1 MNSDPSQEIADL
13 RLTVRLLTDR
23 VESLERAVAERAP
36 EPPAAAPKPKRTEPW
51 AYGYPPAKP
60 APKTTA
66 PPAPAPQPEAPRP
79 VVPPPPPRPPR
90 PPMDWGKLAE
100 QLFAARTLAWAGG
113 VATAL
118 GIVLLFVMAASRG
131 WITPSMR
138 VGLGV
143 LVSLGLLG
151 AAIELDRR
159 KWRSDAILAAAGVG
173 IAGLYAS
180 LYAATS
186 IYHLIGSA
194 ASAPLAAVIAATAV
208 AVAIRIKREPLAL
221 FGVSAAMLAPLL
233 VSLDVTTAGV
243 LFGAVMVGAS
253 LPLYA
258 RLGWRNLATS
268 TWVIG
273 FAETLALLGLSWEHM
288 GFGGPVV
295 AAAVMAVLLVCLTF
309 LLELL
314 PADRNRLSVLGALT
328 ASSVLTISLGA
339 SFLFGGFR
347 ELDGHSLSGI
357 TLAGLAVVWG
367 LIALVPF
374 AVRRPHADLTDLLF
388 AFALT
393 CAAIATGLLA
403 GGPALVCAWTA
414 ESVMLVLVSERVR
427 RRSGVRGIRAIAAA
441 GVYLVLAIVA
451 TLQVLQPLPETL
463 PHIGAGATG
472 GSIALVAVSLAGI
485 ALCFGLRTFGKPE
498 LAAAWV
504 VPALALGFLPLW
516 ALPAEW
522 AVIAFAGMA
531 AVLLVYRRTRLV
543 VSWMQEWVALSIAAA
558 WWITGGIVA
567 LAATA
572 PAAYLADGW
581 SRLGERHGLAGLGA
595 LLAAAIVF
603 AWSVRRPAR
612 PLCEYG
618 LLPAVATLAYLI
630 AESLPTPYA
639 IWAWLSAAGF
649 LAAVVQVPA
658 IRRRLTS
665 DPLVAASGGL
675 LALGV
680 VAAWVFDDSLTA
692 LADHGTTAGW
702 ESIALATAAALLFAL
717 AFRRP
722 VNRTHALWLPFL
734 LATQLCTMLLPGQYP
749 LVGVAALSAVAGAAA
764 FVWPS
769 ILASRL
775 DRPALR
781 TISVASAVANSAV
794 VLAVYETPGM
804 LFQTSHTPA
813 SGLAAATAATAAMV
827 IAALATRRVP
837 WSIGRVP
844 VGTVL
849 VYTGGAACLWTL
861 AAAILGAEQ
870 LVAATGVQASVHD
883 HFQQGHVLV
892 SISWVL
898 IGLGLVVLSLRG
910 DHRGLRVG
918 GITLLFVA
926 LGKLFL
932 YDLAFLTAMAR
943 AVSFIVTGSV
953 LLLAALL
960 LQRFAPQVK
969 AALGDEPPEA
979 IA

>member
-1 MNSDPSQEIADL
+1 M
-13 RLTVRLLTDR
+13 
-23 VESLERAVAERAP
+23 
-36 EPPAAAPKPKRTEPW
+36 
-51 AYGYPPAKP
+51 
-60 APKTTA
+60 
-66 PPAPAPQPEAPRP
+66 
-79 VVPPPPPRPPR
+79 
-90 PPMDWGKLAE
+90 
-100 QLFAARTLAWAGG
+100 
-113 VATAL
+113 
-118 GIVLLFVMAASRG
+118 
-131 WITPSMR
+131 
-138 VGLGV
+138 
-143 LVSLGLLG
+143 
-151 AAIELDRR
+151 
-159 KWRSDAILAAAGVG
+159 
-173 IAGLYAS
+173 
-180 LYAATS
+180 
-186 IYHLIGSA
+186 
-194 ASAPLAAVIAATAV
+194 
-208 AVAIRIKREPLAL
+208 
-221 FGVSAAMLAPLL
+221 
-233 VSLDVTTAGV
+233 
-243 LFGAVMVGAS
+243 
-253 LPLYA
+253 
-258 RLGWRNLATS
+258 
-268 TWVIG
+268 
-273 FAETLALLGLSWEHM
+273 
-288 GFGGPVV
+288 
-295 AAAVMAVLLVCLTF
+295 
-309 LLELL
+309 
-314 PADRNRLSVLGALT
+314 
-328 ASSVLTISLGA
+328 
-339 SFLFGGFR
+339 
-347 ELDGHSLSGI
+347 
-357 TLAGLAVVWG
+357 
-367 LIALVPF
+367 
-374 AVRRPHADLTDLLF
+374 
-388 AFALT
+388 
-393 CAAIATGLLA
+393 
-403 GGPALVCAWTA
+403 
-414 ESVMLVLVSERVR
+414 
-427 RRSGVRGIRAIAAA
+427 
-441 GVYLVLAIVA
+441 
-451 TLQVLQPLPETL
+451 
-463 PHIGAGATG
+463 
-472 GSIALVAVSLAGI
+472 
-485 ALCFGLRTFGKPE
+485 
-498 LAAAWV
+498 
-504 VPALALGFLPLW
+504 
-516 ALPAEW
+516 
-522 AVIAFAGMA
+522 
-531 AVLLVYRRTRLV
+531 
-543 VSWMQEWVALSIAAA
+543 
-558 WWITGGIVA
+558 
-567 LAATA
+567 
-572 PAAYLADGW
+572 
-581 SRLGERHGLAGLGA
+581 
-595 LLAAAIVF
+595 F

-630 AESLPTPYA
+630 AESLTTPYA
-639 IWAWLSAAGF
+639 IWAWLSAAGI

-665 DPLVAASGGL
+665 DPLLAASGGL

-692 LADHGTTAGW
+692 LVDHGTTAGW
-702 ESIALATAAALLFAL
+702 ESIALATAAAFLFAL

-769 ILASRL
+769 LLASRL

-781 TISVASAVANSAV
+781 TISVASAVANSVV

-804 LFQTSHTPA
+804 LFQTTHTPA
-813 SGLAAATAATAAMV
+813 SGLAAATAVTTAMV

-837 WSIGRVP
+837 WSVGRVP

>member
-23 VESLERAVAERAP
+23 VESLERTVSERAP
-36 EPPAAAPKPKRTEPW
+36 EPPAAAPTPKRTEPW
-51 AYGYPPAKP
+51 AYGYPPARP
-60 APKTTA
+60 AQATPPPTTA
-66 PPAPAPQPEAPRP
+66 PEPEAPRP

-159 KWRSDAILAAAGVG
+159 RWRSDAILAAAGVG

-194 ASAPLAAVIAATAV
+194 TSAPLAAVIAATAV

-243 LFGAVMVGAS
+243 LFGAAMVAAS

-268 TWVIG
+268 TWAIG
-273 FAETLALLGLSWEHM
+273 FAETLALIGLSREHT
-288 GFGGPVV
+288 GFGGPVI

-314 PADRNRLSVLGALT
+314 PVDRNRLSVLGALM

-357 TLAGLAVVWG
+357 TLAGLAVAWG

-388 AFALT
+388 GFALT

-441 GVYLVLAIVA
+441 GVYLLLAIVA

-498 LAAAWV
+498 LAAAWA

-522 AVIAFAGMA
+522 AVIAFAGMT
-531 AVLLVYRRTRLV
+531 AVLLVYRRTRLL

-572 PAAYLADGW
+572 PAADLADGW
-581 SRLGERHGLAGLGA
+581 SHLGERHGLAGLGA

-630 AESLPTPYA
+630 AESLTTPYA
-639 IWAWLSAAGF
+639 IWAWLSAAGI

-658 IRRRLTS
+658 IRR
-665 DPLVAASGGL
+665 L

-692 LADHGTTAGW
+692 LVDHGTTAGW
-702 ESIALATAAALLFAL
+702 ESIALATAAAFLFAL

-749 LVGVAALSAVAGAAA
+749 LVGVAALSAAAGAAA
-764 FVWPS
+764 LVWPS
-769 ILASRL
+769 LLASRV

-781 TISVASAVANSAV
+781 TISVASAVANWVV

-837 WSIGRVP
+837 WSVGRVP

-849 VYTGGAACLWTL
+849 VYTSGAACLWTL

-969 AALGDEPPEA
+969 AALGDESPEA